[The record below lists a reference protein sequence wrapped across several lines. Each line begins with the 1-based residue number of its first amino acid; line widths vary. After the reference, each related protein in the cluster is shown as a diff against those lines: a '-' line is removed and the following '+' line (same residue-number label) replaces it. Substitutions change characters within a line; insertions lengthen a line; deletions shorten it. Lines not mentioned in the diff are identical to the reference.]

1 MGNGEFLLATISEDI
16 TERKQAEFELQNAR
30 EQLEQRVIERTAE
43 LTQANIRLQQEIVER
58 QLLTEQLQA
67 QKDFLQM
74 IIDTNP
80 NVIFAKDREGR
91 YVLANQVLA
100 EICETTV
107 EDVLGKTV
115 TELNFNLA
123 DAEQFLSND
132 QEVFTTLQ
140 PKFIP
145 QEICRTLGGDVRWY
159 QTIKKPIFDRES
171 QVTHI
176 LGVSTDITA
185 LKETQEILNAQKDFL
200 QAVIDTNPNIIY
212 VKDREGKYVLA
223 NQVFAKRCG
232 LTLEEIIGKT
242 TAQLHPN
249 QTDAQRFIDEDQEVL
264 ATLKPKFIPEE
275 ISYTLT
281 GEVRWYQTVKTPLVS
296 PDGQVTQ
303 ILGVS
308 TDITDRKLAEEQLRQ
323 SEVRLRL
330 ALDAARMGN
339 WEWNLQTGAIAWS
352 PRLEQLYCLVA
363 DSAEIPYETF
373 LEVVHPDDQDL
384 VHEATHYAI
393 EMRQDCDIEYRI
405 IWPDRSIRW
414 IQSKGQIIYDETGQP
429 LRTIGINLDI
439 TERKFA
445 EEQLRQRE
453 EQLRLALD
461 AAHMGFWE
469 RHLESERI
477 TCSHHLKQLYGLAP
491 NTSELT
497 YETFL
502 GMVHPEDR
510 DRLRQ
515 ADQQAIE
522 IGEKCDIE
530 FRIVR
535 PDGSIRWMESKGQVV
550 YTEEDEPVRMTGINL
565 DITERKQAE
574 MQIQAS
580 LREKEVLLQEIHHR
594 VKNNLQVISSLLD
607 LQSQYIEERSTL
619 DLFRESQNRVK
630 SMALVH
636 EKLYQSQDFAS
647 INFIEYIENL
657 TSYLFQVYAVVAGTI
672 ALELNID
679 KVNLTIDTA
688 IPCGLIIS
696 ELVSNALKYAFPS
709 GRQGT
714 IQVAL
719 RAESGDYYT
728 IVVKDNG
735 IGLPTNLNLKTSKSL
750 GLQLVNVLT
759 EQLEGTLELDC
770 SSGTEFTIRFPPGNC

>member
-1 MGNGEFLLATISEDI
+1 
-16 TERKQAEFELQNAR
+16 
-30 EQLEQRVIERTAE
+30 
-43 LTQANIRLQQEIVER
+43 
-58 QLLTEQLQA
+58 
-67 QKDFLQM
+67 
-74 IIDTNP
+74 
-80 NVIFAKDREGR
+80 
-91 YVLANQVLA
+91 
-100 EICETTV
+100 
-107 EDVLGKTV
+107 
-115 TELNFNLA
+115 
-123 DAEQFLSND
+123 
-132 QEVFTTLQ
+132 
-140 PKFIP
+140 
-145 QEICRTLGGDVRWY
+145 
-159 QTIKKPIFDRES
+159 
-171 QVTHI
+171 
-176 LGVSTDITA
+176 
-185 LKETQEILNAQKDFL
+185 
-200 QAVIDTNPNIIY
+200 
-212 VKDREGKYVLA
+212 
-223 NQVFAKRCG
+223 
-232 LTLEEIIGKT
+232 
-242 TAQLHPN
+242 
-249 QTDAQRFIDEDQEVL
+249 
-264 ATLKPKFIPEE
+264 
-275 ISYTLT
+275 
-281 GEVRWYQTVKTPLVS
+281 
-296 PDGQVTQ
+296 
-303 ILGVS
+303 
-308 TDITDRKLAEEQLRQ
+308 
-323 SEVRLRL
+323 
-330 ALDAARMGN
+330 
-339 WEWNLQTGAIAWS
+339 
-352 PRLEQLYCLVA
+352 
-363 DSAEIPYETF
+363 
-373 LEVVHPDDQDL
+373 
-384 VHEATHYAI
+384 
-393 EMRQDCDIEYRI
+393 
-405 IWPDRSIRW
+405 
-414 IQSKGQIIYDETGQP
+414 
-429 LRTIGINLDI
+429 
-439 TERKFA
+439 
-445 EEQLRQRE
+445 
-453 EQLRLALD
+453 
-461 AAHMGFWE
+461 
-469 RHLESERI
+469 
-477 TCSHHLKQLYGLAP
+477 
-491 NTSELT
+491 
-497 YETFL
+497 
-502 GMVHPEDR
+502 
-510 DRLRQ
+510 LRQ